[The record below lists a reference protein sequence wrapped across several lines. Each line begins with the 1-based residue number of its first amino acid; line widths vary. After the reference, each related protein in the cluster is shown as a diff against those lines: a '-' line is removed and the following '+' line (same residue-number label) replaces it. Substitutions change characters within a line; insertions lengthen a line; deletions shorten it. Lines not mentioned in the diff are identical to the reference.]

1 MVQLESILQF
11 FNFFLRWFRP
21 LSLGA
26 WGVVVKQF
34 LYVFVFPFFSTD
46 SQVSEK
52 LGSFY
57 YFLPSHDVG
66 IRKHGYMTHCYAR
79 CLKNCILY
87 FIIILDFFWQL
98 RLLC

>member
-1 MVQLESILQF
+1 M
-11 FNFFLRWFRP
+11 
-21 LSLGA
+21 
-26 WGVVVKQF
+26 KQF

-52 LGSFY
+52 LGSFDC
-57 YFLPSHDVG
+57 FLPSHDVG

-79 CLKNCILY
+79 CLKICILY
-87 FIIILDFFWQL
+87 IICIFDICYLDFFWQL